1 MVKSRTE
8 TCERVALF
16 DNIKFL
22 MITLVVVGHF
32 ADVFTK
38 DSDVCKGIYLFIYA
52 FHMPMMLFISG
63 LFYSN
68 KKNTS
73 KILFYVCSGFILKI
87 SLAIINLICHQ
98 RTGFSLL
105 SDGGSPWFFFVL
117 AAYQLLMYLLR
128 NTNKKF
134 LLIFSILL
142 ACFVG
147 YDKSVGSY
155 LYLSR
160 IVVFFP
166 FYLFGTMLSPQKI
179 VSFLNKYSKKLI
191 VIAIVIIAIWFFFC
205 FYKIDSAYNLRVL
218 LTGTNPFSKEIIS
231 VGPLLRLLC
240 YCISF
245 LTGAGLLVLMPEK
258 QIPFFSSAGSKTLN
272 VYYWHWLIYS
282 LAERFLHI
290 SRLFTLGTAGAIAF
304 FLIAVLLT
312 VILSCFKIFDY
323 PLKTVKQQCFKTN
336 DT

>member
-1 MVKSRTE
+1 MVKARTE
-8 TCERVALF
+8 STERVALF

-32 ADVFTK
+32 ADVFAK
-38 DSDVCKGIYLFIYA
+38 DSGVCRGIYLFIYA

-73 KILFYVCSGFILKI
+73 KILFYVCSGFTLKI
-87 SLAIINLICHQ
+87 SIAIINLICYQ
-98 RTGFSLL
+98 RTSFSLL
-105 SDGGSPWFFFVL
+105 ADGGIPWFLFVL

-166 FYLFGTMLSPQKI
+166 FYLFGTMLSPQKV
-179 VSFLNKYSKKLI
+179 VSFLNKHSKKLF
-191 VIAIVIIAIWFFFC
+191 VIAIVVMAIWLFLC
-205 FYKIDSAYNLRVL
+205 FYKIDSIYSLRRL
-218 LTGTNPFSKEIIS
+218 FTGKNPFSEEMMS

-245 LTGAGLLVLMPEK
+245 LTGASLLVLTPKK
-258 QIPFFSSAGSKTLN
+258 QIPFFSSLGSKTLN
-272 VYYWHWLIYS
+272 VYYWHWIIYC
-282 LAERFLHI
+282 LAEHFLHI
-290 SRLFTLGTAGAIAF
+290 DELFKMGIAGAAAF
-304 FLIAVLLT
+304 MLIAVLLSVLT
-312 VILSCFKIFDY
+312 SLKFFDY
-323 PLKTVKQQCFKTN
+323 PLKIVRQQCFKTN
-336 DT
+336 NT